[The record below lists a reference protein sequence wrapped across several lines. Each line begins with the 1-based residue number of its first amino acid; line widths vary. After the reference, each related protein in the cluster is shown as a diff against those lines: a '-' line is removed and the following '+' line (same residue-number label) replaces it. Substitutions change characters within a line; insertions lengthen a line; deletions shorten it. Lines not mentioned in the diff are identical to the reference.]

1 MALSPLFPFSER
13 AHALHAELDRFV
25 RERVLPAEADFDA
38 HIEQPGQRWTIPPII
53 EALKTEAKQRGL

>member
-38 HIEQPGQRWTIPPII
+38 HICPTRSSVPACRILT
-53 EALKTEAKQRGL
+53 THHSRS